1 MSKEC
6 LNDTFRIG
14 DAVLILYS
22 FKSPYCLGTIKQWR
36 GWRFNSIRSE
46 SEHRAY
52 QDKIVHEWM
61 RTFSKHSK
69 RMSKKAFAI

>member
-1 MSKEC
+1 M
-6 LNDTFRIG
+6 NDTFRIG
-14 DAVLILYS
+14 DAVLILYP
-22 FKSPYCLGTIKQWR
+22 FKAPYCLGTIKQWR

-52 QDKIVHEWM
+52 QDKIVHEFLK
-61 RTFSKHSK
+61 TFRKDSKHSK